1 MRVCVYVCFYVLVC
15 LCVRL
20 CVCLCERE
28 FECVCACVSLSH
40 THLTLSLVCPLSI
53 SLLLSPPPLM
63 YREKL
68 RERKAMQKGLN
79 DERLAFEEK
88 AQKRQ
93 IANLIR
99 SHKVEVRFLV

>member
-1 MRVCVYVCFYVLVC
+1 
-15 LCVRL
+15 
-20 CVCLCERE
+20 
-28 FECVCACVSLSH
+28 
-40 THLTLSLVCPLSI
+40 
-53 SLLLSPPPLM
+53 M